1 VVNGVPIGSTTDDT
15 EPTAVWVTETV
26 WPCEPSSLAAATGSG
41 VGNVQKADYDTV
53 PVDGGSNAE
62 AVPEGAAESSSATR
76 NPTSDPPMTS
86 SSVDPPMPSS
96 SVDPTTNDPPPS
108 TTFPVMPYTPV
119 TSDPMT
125 VDPSSTYVQVD
136 EQAPATDPIVSDLF
150 TSDPVSSDPTTA
162 LPVPVFSTYTP
173 DAFVAS
179 TTSIPAMPTL
189 APTIVFPSNGTNT
202 TCTDEPDDEYT
213 PAEESAYWATA
224 SGPSVSYSDYTTTI
238 TIKSTSTTT
247 ISITIPADDPAATSA
262 DPMPTA
268 RNGGLYSNITS
279 TPAYTSSDITVDPN
293 QAVVYTPVS
302 DAFASTMAPVAI
314 SADPTTSTD
323 PATSTD
329 PTTSPETTMSTDPSD
344 SPSATSPIPTSTDPS
359 EETVSGTIITY
370 IDDTTTITTTPTPDP
385 SAATDSTSTTTV
397 WTTSTIIIDSYT
409 KRARRRHVLVT
420 RS

>member
-1 VVNGVPIGSTTDDT
+1 MLIIVVVPAPIHAPDVDWSHRRSITSHPTTKSGTNSPLHHENPPTPPAYHTSFPPLNSRNPIQCPHFLPLGQNACPICISLRTHHGAQDSFTETTMQLQRLPLSLALMVLSTVVNGVPIWSTTDDT

-108 TTFPVMPYTPV
+108 TTFPVMLYTPV

-202 TCTDEPDDEYT
+202 TC
-213 PAEESAYWATA
+213 
-224 SGPSVSYSDYTTTI
+224 
-238 TIKSTSTTT
+238 
-247 ISITIPADDPAATSA
+247 
-262 DPMPTA
+262 
-268 RNGGLYSNITS
+268 
-279 TPAYTSSDITVDPN
+279 
-293 QAVVYTPVS
+293 
-302 DAFASTMAPVAI
+302 
-314 SADPTTSTD
+314 
-323 PATSTD
+323 
-329 PTTSPETTMSTDPSD
+329 
-344 SPSATSPIPTSTDPS
+344 
-359 EETVSGTIITY
+359 
-370 IDDTTTITTTPTPDP
+370 
-385 SAATDSTSTTTV
+385 
-397 WTTSTIIIDSYT
+397 
-409 KRARRRHVLVT
+409 
-420 RS
+420 